1 MIRTDLVPHPYFNVK
16 SPDFYKKQ
24 KAMFELSRAKY
35 KLVNQ
40 IRSGQ
45 EQELLQKQ
53 IEEIKRKQEALNR
66 FTKLK
71 QTLTFQLDDENPRVY
86 NEAGGETLEEEK
98 KEAVEEQE
106 EEEQEEEGVVDVE
119 DMNGAEMKKEIKKI
133 NNMIG
138 RKDKASFIDTT
149 PVRNLEGIL
158 KGLRNAKT
166 NEAKKNILDVVK
178 FEQSGKKVSPKP
190 EGGIEEADPFS
201 IRRPRPARPAF
212 LGDLGAAKRKLKK
225 TEGRE
230 RPSAAGRPPSM
241 LEELKRKQ
249 KTGLSKSKRPPVEK
263 RKTSQEKLEEEI
275 SKVKLRRTKATGKG
289 ISKKQK
295 RILFMGSAMAGNNN
309 KHLLNKIMDI

>member
-71 QTLTFQLDDENPRVY
+71 DTLTFQLDDENPRVY
-86 NEAGGETLEEEK
+86 NEAGGEAVEEEK
-98 KEAVEEQE
+98 KEAVEEE
-106 EEEQEEEGVVDVE
+106 EEEEDVGVADIE
-119 DMNGAEMKKEIKKI
+119 DMTGAEMKKEIKKI

-149 PVRNLEGIL
+149 PVRNLEIIL
-158 KGLRNAKT
+158 NGLRNAEN
-166 NEAKKNILDVVK
+166 NEIKKNILDVAK
-178 FEQSGKKVSPKP
+178 FEQSGKKATPK
-190 EGGIEEADPFS
+190 GIEVADPFS
-201 IRRPRPARPAF
+201 IR
-212 LGDLGAAKRKLKK
+212 K
-225 TEGRE
+225 
-230 RPSAAGRPPSM
+230 
-241 LEELKRKQ
+241 
-249 KTGLSKSKRPPVEK
+249 KRPDDA
-263 RKTSQEKLEEEI
+263 L
-275 SKVKLRRTKATGKG
+275 
-289 ISKKQK
+289 
-295 RILFMGSAMAGNNN
+295 
-309 KHLLNKIMDI
+309 

>member
-1 MIRTDLVPHPYFNVK
+1 MIRTDLIPHPYFNVK

-71 QTLTFQLDDENPRVY
+71 ETLTFQLDDQNPRVY
-86 NEAGGETLEEEK
+86 NEAGGGATKEEDEG
-98 KEAVEEQE
+98 VEEAE
-106 EEEQEEEGVVDVE
+106 EEEEAEAVGLPDIQDMTGV
-119 DMNGAEMKKEIKKI
+119 EMKKEIKKI

-149 PVRNLEGIL
+149 PARNLEVIL
-158 KGLRNAKT
+158 DSLRNAKN
-166 NEAKKNILDVVK
+166 NEIKKNILDVAK
-178 FEQSGKKVSPKP
+178 TEQTGKKASPSPKR
-190 EGGIEEADPFS
+190 GEEAE
-201 IRRPRPARPAF
+201 IKQRPRPAF

-225 TEGRE
+225 REE
-230 RPSAAGRPPSM
+230 RPLAEEAAGRPLSM
-241 LEELKRKQ
+241 LEELKAKQ
-249 KTGLSKSKRPPVEK
+249 KTGLSKSKRAPVEK

-275 SKVKLRRTKATGKG
+275 SKVILRRTKATGKG

-295 RILFMGSAMAGNNN
+295 QVLFMGSAMAGNNN
-309 KHLLNKIMDI
+309 KILLNKIMDI

>member
-24 KAMFELSRAKY
+24 KAMYELSRAKY

-53 IEEIKRKQEALNR
+53 IEEIKRKQEAVNR

-71 QTLTFQLDDENPRVY
+71 DTLIFQLDDENPRVY
-86 NEAGGETLEEEK
+86 NEAGGESLEEEK

-106 EEEQEEEGVVDVE
+106 EQEEEDVE
-119 DMNGAEMKKEIKKI
+119 DMTGAEMKKEIKQI

-149 PVRNLEGIL
+149 PVRNLEIIL

-166 NEAKKNILDVVK
+166 NEAKKNILDVAK
-178 FEQSGKKVSPKP
+178 FEQSGKKASPKP
-190 EGGIEEADPFS
+190 KGIEEADPFS
-201 IRRPRPARPAF
+201 IRRPRPAGPAF

-241 LEELKRKQ
+241 LEELKAKQ
-249 KTGLSKSKRPPVEK
+249 KTGLSKSKRAPVEK

-275 SKVKLRRTKATGKG
+275 SKVKLRRTKSSGKG

-295 RILFMGSAMAGNNN
+295 RVLFMGSAMAGNNN

>member
-71 QTLTFQLDDENPRVY
+71 DTLTFQLDDENPRVY
-86 NEAGGETLEEEK
+86 NEAGGEAVEEEK
-98 KEAVEEQE
+98 KEAVEEE
-106 EEEQEEEGVVDVE
+106 EEEDVGVADIE
-119 DMNGAEMKKEIKKI
+119 DMTGAEMKKEIKKI

-149 PVRNLEGIL
+149 PVRNLEIIL
-158 KGLRNAKT
+158 NGLRNAKN
-166 NEAKKNILDVVK
+166 NEAKKNILDVAK
-178 FEQSGKKVSPKP
+178 FEQTGKKATPK
-190 EGGIEEADPFS
+190 GALKGIEEADPFS
-201 IRRPRPARPAF
+201 IRQKRPVF
-212 LGDLGAAKRKLKK
+212 NIGDLSKAKGKLKK
-225 TEGRE
+225 KED
-230 RPSAAGRPPSM
+230 RPLAAEAAGRPPSM
-241 LEELKRKQ
+241 LDELKAKQ
-249 KTGLSKSKRPPVEK
+249 KSGLTKSKRAPVEK
-263 RKTSQEKLEEEI
+263 RKSNQEKLKEEI
-275 SKVKLRRTKATGKG
+275 SKVKLRRTKSTGKG

-295 RILFMGSAMAGNNN
+295 RVLFMGSAMAGNNN
-309 KHLLNKIMDI
+309 KILLNKIMDI